1 MDIKTVH
8 LTSDNDHLKVKKLM
22 EDKEKYI
29 AVAYDNKSV
38 SKVNIIM
45 VINVIKDLVHMYRYK
60 IVEYGLSN
68 NDKEN
73 EKVGY
78 LIERIED

>member
-1 MDIKTVH
+1 MDIKTVY

-22 EDKEKYI
+22 ENKEKYI
-29 AVAYDNKSV
+29 AVTYDNKSV

>member
-1 MDIKTVH
+1 MDIKIVY

-22 EDKEKYI
+22 ESKEKYI
-29 AVAYDNKSV
+29 AVTYDNKSV
-38 SKVNIIM
+38 SKVNVVM

>member
-22 EDKEKYI
+22 ENKEKYI
-29 AVAYDNKSV
+29 AVTYDNKSV
-38 SKVNIIM
+38 SKVNVVM

-68 NDKEN
+68 NDKDKEM
-73 EKVGY
+73 VGY
-78 LIERIED
+78 LLERIED

>member
-22 EDKEKYI
+22 ENKEKYI
-29 AVAYDNKSV
+29 AVTYDNKSV
-38 SKVNIIM
+38 GKVNIIM

>member
-1 MDIKTVH
+1 MDIKTVY
-8 LTSDNDHLKVKKLM
+8 LISDNDHLKVKKLM
-22 EDKEKYI
+22 ENKEKYI
-29 AVAYDNKSV
+29 AVTYDNKSV
-38 SKVNIIM
+38 GKVNIIM